1 MALATAACTSLPLTT
16 GVASPMWLSEQDA
29 TDRSLIVGAKDSAS
43 ASLAG
48 SGKPLLA
55 CNQASG

>member
-1 MALATAACTSLPLTT
+1 MAACTSLPLTT
-16 GVASPMWLSEQDA
+16 GVASPTWLSEQDA

-43 ASLAG
+43 ASQAG

-55 CNQASG
+55 CNQANW